1 MIQSE
6 KFWDKNADL
15 YSKSPVKNKVDDQ
28 KKMEVTRGYFQPHTK
43 LFEFACGTGSTAIS
57 HAPYVDNVLAIDI
70 SSNML
75 AIAKEKADAVGV
87 ENVSFQQSAI
97 EDFNQLE
104 KPFDV
109 VKGHS
114 IIHFLEAPDAV
125 IAKAY
130 NLKNSV
136 VCLLQIQFF
145 WVIQKYLGNHLLP
158 WPKCLAWHL
167 MALIFLSKINWKSY
181 FLKRGLQSTAG

>member
-75 AIAKEKADAVGV
+75 AIAKEKAEKERLQKLTRDNQRMGEPETSTYSLAKVLK
-87 ENVSFQQSAI
+87 EKEIETNVAKSQSI
-97 EDFNQLE
+97 ESADRIGRKMDRDNFFFANE
-104 KPFDV
+104 
-109 VKGHS
+109 
-114 IIHFLEAPDAV
+114 
-125 IAKAY
+125 
-130 NLKNSV
+130 NLK
-136 VCLLQIQFF
+136 
-145 WVIQKYLGNHLLP
+145 P
-158 WPKCLAWHL
+158 
-167 MALIFLSKINWKSY
+167 
-181 FLKRGLQSTAG
+181 